1 MHRQTSLHNAFPP
14 ATTSMSSQPGNNSNN
29 GYGSNSGGAPQSS
42 YGLGQGPQTMSYLC
56 AGESTCLG

>member
-1 MHRQTSLHNAFPP
+1 
-14 ATTSMSSQPGNNSNN
+14 MSSQPGNNSNN